1 MADSTHF
8 DYLIIGGGMSADT
21 AARGIRELDERGT
34 IGILSEDVDE
44 PYTRPALS
52 KKLWTDPEFT
62 WDQVPLGTADA
73 TGAQVYLQ
81 CSATA
86 IRPSEHQVDTTTGET
101 FGYGKL
107 LIATGGAPRL
117 LPVTAGPKVLPFRSA
132 QDYRDLRALADQ
144 HGRIAVVGGGF
155 IGTELAAAL
164 VQNGVETV
172 LIHDGS
178 VVGGNV
184 FPPDLAKHF
193 EQLFID
199 AGVEIV
205 GGSRV
210 VGGEVTDDGVRL
222 DLADG
227 DPVTVDA
234 VVSGLGI
241 TPVVALVETAGITV
255 DDGIVVDEQLRTSAE
270 DVWACGDVANYPDR
284 ILGQRRVEHVDNAEQ
299 MGTAAGRNLAGAGQP
314 YAHTPSFYS
323 DVFTASYEAVG
334 RLDGSLDVVEDWQE
348 PFETG
353 VVYYLDDGKPV
364 GVLLWNVW
372 DSTDAARE
380 VLANADTLSRDELIG
395 RIR

>member
-21 AARGIRELDERGT
+21 AARGIRELDETGS

-62 WDQVPLGTADA
+62 WDQVPLGTAGA
-73 TGAQVYLQ
+73 TGAQIRLQ
-81 CSATA
+81 CSVAA
-86 IRPSEHQVDTTTGET
+86 VRPDEHEVDTTDGDVVS
-101 FGYGKL
+101 YGKA

-117 LPVTAGPKVLPFRSA
+117 LPLPAGPNVLPFRSA
-132 QDYRDLRALADQ
+132 QNYRELRALADR

-172 LIHDGS
+172 LVHEGS
-178 VVGGNV
+178 VVGDNV

-193 EQLFID
+193 EQLFVD
-199 AGVEIV
+199 AGVEII
-205 GGSRV
+205 GGTRV
-210 VGGEVTDDGVRL
+210 VGGEVTEDGVRL
-222 DLADG
+222 DLADH

-241 TPVVALVETAGITV
+241 TPAVDLMEGSGVTV
-255 DDGIVVDEQLRTSAE
+255 DDGIVVDEQLRTSAQ

-299 MGTAAGRNLAGAGQP
+299 MGKAAGRNLAGAGQP
-314 YAHTPSFYS
+314 YAHTPYYYS

-348 PFETG
+348 PFDTG
-353 VVYYLDDGKPV
+353 VLYYLDDGKPV

-380 VLANADTLSRDELIG
+380 VLAHADSLSRDDLIG